1 MKSTFLKVL
10 ATAFLIGLIVFLL
23 ASRQK
28 PIKEGQYEISVGRNK
43 VFVEIMDTPEKR
55 AHGLSGR
62 SLLSENEG
70 MLFVFEEKDIM
81 PAFWMKDMS
90 FAIDI
95 IWINDGVVI
104 GISERVQP
112 EPERS
117 ESELTLY
124 RPPGPIDYVLE
135 VSAGFSEKN
144 RIGNGDLVE
153 LSSI

>member
-1 MKSTFLKVL
+1 MKSTFLKGL

-95 IWINDGVVI
+95 IWIDENFKII
-104 GISERVQP
+104 GIEENLSPDTFPRAFSPSEPVK
-112 EPERS
+112 
-117 ESELTLY
+117 
-124 RPPGPIDYVLE
+124 YVLE
-135 VSAGFSEKN
+135 TPAGWSKKNSIRVGDNVEKIN
-144 RIGNGDLVE
+144 FLE
-153 LSSI
+153 